1 MKRLKKIP
9 FLKTEDEVDEF
20 WSTHDSTEYLDWSK
34 AKRVV
39 FSNLK
44 MSTRSITF
52 RITESLYA
60 ALKQL
65 ANKKDIHYQSLLK
78 VFLAEKVAEE
88 MGMRK
93 TAAKFAAT

>member
-1 MKRLKKIP
+1 MKKLKKIP
-9 FLKTEDEVDEF
+9 VLKTEDEVDEF

-34 AKRVV
+34 AKQVV
-39 FSNLK
+39 FPNLK

-52 RITESLYA
+52 RITESLYV

-93 TAAKFAAT
+93 TTAKFAAT

>member
-1 MKRLKKIP
+1 MKKLKKVP
-9 FLKTEDEVDEF
+9 VLKTEDEVDEF

-34 AKRVV
+34 AKQVV
-39 FSNLK
+39 FPNLK

-88 MGMRK
+88 MGTRK
-93 TAAKFAAT
+93 TSAKFAAT